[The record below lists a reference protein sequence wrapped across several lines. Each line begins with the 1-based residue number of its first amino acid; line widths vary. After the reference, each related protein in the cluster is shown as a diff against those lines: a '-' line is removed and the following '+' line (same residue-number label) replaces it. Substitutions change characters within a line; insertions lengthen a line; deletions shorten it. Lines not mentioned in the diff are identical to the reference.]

1 MEMKEMSEIFKYQDD
16 AIENLACLDAERESY
31 STIVAIPTGGGKTR
45 VAIKYLNKHVFNKPG
60 NKVLWIAERLVL
72 LKQTDGV
79 FGDFAD
85 SNVSRCYLSSKG
97 ENFDNTDIKDKD
109 LLIITQQTLSMKLNL
124 ENKFKDWVRS
134 AETLTIIIDEAHHT
148 TSEPY
153 LKILRY
159 IKRLK
164 KKRDFGVHIIG
175 LTATPLTDDL
185 EKIFRHG
192 VVENINRDGVII
204 ERHSS
209 TNTSYAYQISMNN
222 LISRGVLSRPKLLEV
237 KASSEEMENELVA
250 VKKVVETYCNG
261 LKGIKN
267 FGKTIIFMPS
277 RRAAL
282 ELEYELK
289 RRGVKC
295 GLAISIDETLL
306 TLEDLENP
314 SEYHYIERQHKYIE
328 SVKIYVMQSKQYKEN
343 KHDALLQ
350 QKEISKFLQNK
361 ATQVKTDIDNFR
373 GKDDDGNEIK
383 DKEKEL
389 NVLISVQMLQE
400 GIDIPST
407 ETVFIANP
415 KATELQVTQMV
426 GRGLRG
432 ELQGGTETAH
442 IVAFGED
449 VLKKIVWSMPELKPN
464 KDNMPKRKEAEKE
477 DVKSPLDIDYSFES
491 IGFLLYDE
499 PEDTPDY
506 KDAIK
511 RFRRRAK
518 LKIKGKSYYPT
529 AYYLFYKRCIFE
541 WNNICHIIVKAI
553 ANNIRAIYKSMVL
566 LCKTDDEIKRV
577 LGTKQDFREIYMEI
591 AKDFDVLKDLKDER
605 IDLGIYYTKYLLW
618 LYMESDE
625 KVGRFK
631 RDLVRKEFK
640 RLSISKEIEAC
651 RELEPN
657 EQKEVLETL
666 WKNRKDKEDLVW
678 ETEEEYVS
686 YVMGRLENIVG
697 VETPTAT
704 ESIAP
709 IEDSSDDY
717 FSVRLHR
724 DGRKRED
731 LVILLKYIIQGQDL
745 TDMNFYDVFGGTG
758 TVTANMAGFIKG
770 TRYFNE
776 YDASVAN
783 FIWHCS
789 RRFEFVKDILDDYK
803 TSDIKL
809 AEYCAKSEYLI
820 AKELDKIGYMP
831 IFDMKDTAKDI
842 ANNPDYTVKKRIE
855 GKEVTLNA
863 KYDDK
868 IENLFNATLDNLEN
882 KKDNIAKRLQMEWE
896 VLMKD
901 SVTSYVKVYIALWY
915 SYYKDLAD
923 NTDNNDWRSQIENRG
938 YSNDNS
944 IVESSRDAVFK
955 FLFVHGFSSRQ
966 VSISDATGIDKSGIE
981 TFRKHMDA
989 ETTWLKEFNK
999 RLKGIQIT
1007 SKSSEDI
1014 LDIEK
1019 DEGKMADTIYY
1030 LDPPY
1035 FLTKQYNC
1043 GFSDKL
1049 HLKMLNWLRE
1059 TECKWVFSCKSYIT
1073 NNSLPAKR
1081 DGDVF
1086 IKDKKNGKYSL
1097 EEYFKLFLYPPQNS
1111 DAENGSHVVEAK
1123 EPDETENL
1131 KDKLY
1136 VYYSYRDDDKKM
1148 QNQKSSDKE
1157 KKFLWCSDYEI
1168 MISNIP
1174 PNEGYL
1180 QTNEKYNFRCEE
1192 FKTFFNSHDYGY
1204 KI

>member
-1 MEMKEMSEIFKYQDD
+1 MSMKREMSEIFNYQDE
-16 AIENLACLDAERESY
+16 AIKNLACLDANRESY

-45 VAIKYLNKHVFNKPG
+45 VAISYLNKHVFNKSG

-79 FGDFAD
+79 FGNFAD

-109 LLIITQQTLSMKLNL
+109 LVIITQQTLSMKLNL
-124 ENKFKDWVRS
+124 ENKFNDWVKS
-134 AETLTIIIDEAHHT
+134 AETLTVIIDEAHHA

-164 KKRDFGVHIIG
+164 KKRDFRVHIIG
-175 LTATPLTDDL
+175 LTATPLTVDL
-185 EKIFRHG
+185 EKIFKHG
-192 VVENINRDGVII
+192 VVENINRNGVII
-204 ERHSS
+204 ERKAN

-222 LISRGVLSRPKLLEV
+222 LISRGVLSRPKLFEV
-237 KASSEEMENELVA
+237 KASSEEMENELVV

-261 LKGIKN
+261 VKGAKD
-267 FGKTIIFMPS
+267 FSKTIIFMPS

-282 ELEYELK
+282 ELEYEFI

-295 GLAISIDETLL
+295 GLAISIDDTLL
-306 TLEDLENP
+306 TLKDLEKP
-314 SEYHYIERQHKYIE
+314 SKFQYIEGQRKQVEREKKYFN
-328 SVKIYVMQSKQYKEN
+328 QSALYEED
-343 KHDALLQ
+343 KHDISVQ
-350 QKEISKFLQNK
+350 QGVISKYLQKK
-361 ATQVKTDIDNFR
+361 ASQIKSDIDNYR

-389 NVLISVQMLQE
+389 SVLISVQMLQE
-400 GIDIPST
+400 GIDIPNT
-407 ETVFIANP
+407 KTVFIANP

-432 ELQGGTETAH
+432 ELQGGTETAN
-442 IVAFGED
+442 IVAFGKD
-449 VLKKIVWSMPELKPN
+449 TLKKIVWSMPELERS
-464 KDNMPKRKEAEKE
+464 KDNIPEREEAEKE
-477 DVKSPLDIDYSFES
+477 DEKDVKLPLDINYSFEA
-491 IGFLLYDE
+491 IKFLLYDE
-499 PEDTPDY
+499 PEDNPDY
-506 KDAIK
+506 KNAIK
-511 RFRRRAK
+511 RFRRKAR
-518 LKIKGKSYYPT
+518 LKIKGKSYYPV

-541 WNNICHIIVKAI
+541 WNNVSYIIVKAI

-566 LCKTDDEIKRV
+566 LCKTDDEIKRI
-577 LGTKQDFREIYMEI
+577 LGTNQDFREIYMEI
-591 AKDFDVLKDLKDER
+591 AKNFDVLKDLKDER
-605 IDLGIYYTKYLLW
+605 IDLGIYYTKHLLW

-625 KVGRFK
+625 KVERFK

-651 RELEPN
+651 RALEPN

-666 WKNRKDKEDLVW
+666 WRNRKDKEDLVW

-686 YVMGRLENIVG
+686 YVMDRLENIVG

-731 LVILLKYIIQGQDL
+731 LVILLKYIIKGANL
-745 TDMNFYDVFGGTG
+745 TDMSFYDVFGGTG

-776 YDASVAN
+776 FDTSVAN
-783 FIWHCS
+783 FVWHCS
-789 RRFEFVKDILDDYK
+789 RNFRFMENILENYK
-803 TSDIKL
+803 ISDIKL
-809 AEYCAKSEYLI
+809 AEYCARSEYLI

-831 IFDMKDTAKDI
+831 VSSMKDTAKDI
-842 ANNPDYTVKKRIE
+842 ADDSDFAVQKSEKRKPISLKDKYYNKIDILENATIE
-855 GKEVTLNA
+855 KHQIGLNA
-863 KYDDK
+863 V
-868 IENLFNATLDNLEN
+868 
-882 KKDNIAKRLQMEWE
+882 AKRLQIELE
-896 VLMKD
+896 VLSEE
-901 SVTSYVKVYIALWY
+901 SVTSYMKVYIALWY
-915 SYYKDLAD
+915 SYYRDLV
-923 NTDNNDWRSQIENRG
+923 NNDNSSVLRSQIEACG
-938 YSNDNS
+938 YTDAETRRISQ
-944 IVESSRDAVFK
+944 EAVFK

-966 VSISDATGIDKSGIE
+966 VSISDATGIDKAGIE
-981 TFRKHMDA
+981 TFRRHMDK
-989 ETTWLKEFNK
+989 ETTWLREFNK
-999 RLKGIQIT
+999 RLKGVEIT
-1007 SKSSEDI
+1007 SKSSKDI
-1014 LDIEK
+1014 LDIER
-1019 DEGKMADTIYY
+1019 DEGKMKDTIYY

-1043 GFSDKL
+1043 GFPDDL
-1049 HLKMLNWLRE
+1049 HLKMLKWLRE

-1081 DGDVF
+1081 KCQKF

-1097 EEYFKLFLYPPQNS
+1097 EEYFKLFLYPPKNINDS
-1111 DAENGSHVVEAK
+1111 NVVEAEK
-1123 EPDETENL
+1123 PDKTENL

-1136 VYYSYRDDDKKM
+1136 VYYNYLDDDVKM

-1174 PNEGYL
+1174 PNEEYL
-1180 QTNEKYNFRCEE
+1180 QTNEKYNFRCEK
-1192 FKTFFNSHDYGY
+1192 FKDFFSKYDYS
-1204 KI
+1204 I

>member
-1 MEMKEMSEIFKYQDD
+1 MKEMSEIFKYQDD
-16 AIENLACLDAERESY
+16 AIRNLACLDDKRESY

-134 AETLTIIIDEAHHT
+134 AETLTIIIDEAHHA

-164 KKRDFGVHIIG
+164 EKRDFEVHIIG

-192 VVENINRDGVII
+192 VVETVDRDGITI
-204 ERHSS
+204 EREFNN
-209 TNTSYAYQISMNN
+209 NTSYAYQISMNN
-222 LISRGVLSRPKLLEV
+222 LISRGVLSRPKLFEV

-250 VKKVVETYCNG
+250 VKKVVETYCNR
-261 LKGIKN
+261 LKGVKN

-289 RRGVKC
+289 RRGVNC
-295 GLAISIDETLL
+295 GLAISIDDTLL
-306 TLEDLENP
+306 TLEDLQNP
-314 SEYHYIERQHKYIE
+314 SHYCFFKELDKPVRNKEEYYKQSQFYNAELHKECI
-328 SVKIYVMQSKQYKEN
+328 
-343 KHDALLQ
+343 
-350 QKEISKFLQNK
+350 QKDVIADFLQKK
-361 ATQVKTDIDNFR
+361 ANQVKADIDNFR

-389 NVLISVQMLQE
+389 SVLISVQMLQE

-432 ELQGGTETAH
+432 ELQGGTETAN

-449 VLKKIVWSMPELKPN
+449 VLKKIVWSVPELKPN
-464 KDNMPKRKEAEKE
+464 QNKISESEKKKKKDII
-477 DVKSPLDIDYSFES
+477 SPIDINYSFEA
-491 IGFLLYDE
+491 IKFLLYDI
-499 PEDTPDY
+499 PEY
-506 KDAIK
+506 EHERLRLIK
-511 RFRRRAK
+511 EAK
-518 LKIKGKSYYPT
+518 LKINGKIYYPT

-541 WNNICHIIVKAI
+541 WNNMSAHIMSLVRKNIKPIYDGMLSIRQTEDKIKA
-553 ANNIRAIYKSMVL
+553 L
-566 LCKTDDEIKRV
+566 LGRN
-577 LGTKQDFREIYMEI
+577 QDFREDYIKVSENL
-591 AKDFDVLKDLKDER
+591 VGLKDLENED
-605 IDLGIYYTKYLLW
+605 IDFAIYYTRHLLW
-618 LYMESDE
+618 LYMEE
-625 KVGRFK
+625 NGNLGRFK
-631 RDLVRKEFK
+631 QDLVRKKFK
-640 RLSISKEIEAC
+640 RVNISEEINKCANLP
-651 RELEPN
+651 LEKCEKKLKN
-657 EQKEVLETL
+657 L
-666 WKNRKDKEDLVW
+666 WRNRKDKEDLVW

-789 RRFEFVKDILDDYK
+789 RDFSLMKDILDDYK

-809 AEYCAKSEYLI
+809 TEYYAKSEYLI
-820 AKELDKIGYMP
+820 TKELDKIEYMP
-831 IFDMKDTAKDI
+831 IHDMKDTAKDI
-842 ANNPDYTVKKRIE
+842 ANNPDYTVKKSKDGREILLDTKYE
-855 GKEVTLNA
+855 RKIDVLFDATLNN
-863 KYDDK
+863 
-868 IENLFNATLDNLEN
+868 IENGN
-882 KKDNIAKRLQMEWE
+882 KGIAKRLQIELE
-896 VLMKD
+896 LLSNERVK
-901 SVTSYVKVYIALWY
+901 SYVKVYIALWY

-923 NTDNNDWRSQIENRG
+923 NAIDGTYSADWRKQIENWK
-938 YSNDNS
+938 YSNDAR
-944 IVESSRDAVFK
+944 IEKSSRDAVFK

-966 VSISDATGIDKSGIE
+966 VSISDATGIDKDGIE

-999 RLKGIQIT
+999 RLKGIKIT

-1043 GFSDKL
+1043 RFSDEL

-1081 DGDVF
+1081 DGDIF
-1086 IKDKKNGKYSL
+1086 IKDKKDGKYSL
-1097 EEYFKLFLYPPQNS
+1097 EEYFKLFLYPSQNS

-1131 KDKLY
+1131 KGKLY
-1136 VYYSYRDDDKKM
+1136 VYYNYLDDDVKM